1 MLLQPK
7 IDKTHWVA
15 ISTPNDGRI
24 VLGSL
29 WSKASTG
36 ELYICTAIAPV
47 VFTLLTGGSG
57 APVGSSYVVA
67 SADGTLTDERVLTAG
82 ANITITDNGP
92 GGTIVIAGAAGGGG
106 GADADAQLL
115 AWLGL

>member
-7 IDKTHWVA
+7 FDKTHWVSV
-15 ISTPNDGRI
+15 STPTDGRI

-36 ELYICTAIAPV
+36 ELYICTAVAPV

-57 APVGSSYVVA
+57 APVGSSYITVA
-67 SADGTLTDERVLTAG
+67 ADGTLTDERVLTAG

-92 GGTIVIAGAAGGGG
+92 GSTLVISGAAGGSGSSDETLG
-106 GADADAQLL
+106 
-115 AWLGL
+115 WLGL

>member
-7 IDKTHWVA
+7 IDKTHWVS
-15 ISTPNDGRI
+15 ISTPNDNRI
-24 VLGSL
+24 VKGSL

-57 APVGSSYVVA
+57 APVGSRYVIIGP
-67 SADGTLTDERVLTAG
+67 ADGTLTDERVLTAG

-92 GGTIVIAGAAGGGG
+92 GGTVVIAGAAGGAGS
-106 GADADAQLL
+106 ADETLG
-115 AWLGL
+115 WLGL